1 MPEEDKNWLT
11 GEPVSDSKIFF
22 LLIMQVSVC
31 CLRGFSDC

>member
-11 GEPVSDSKIFF
+11 GEPVSDSKIF